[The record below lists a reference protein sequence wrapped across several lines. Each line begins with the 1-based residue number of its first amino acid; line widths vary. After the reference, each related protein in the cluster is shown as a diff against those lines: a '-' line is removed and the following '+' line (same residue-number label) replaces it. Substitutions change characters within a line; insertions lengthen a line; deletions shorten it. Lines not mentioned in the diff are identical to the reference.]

1 MVALVTVPVGVG
13 IEGAVLAPI
22 FEVIVAVYHQGRLA
36 EEGAI
41 SVLDIGVVQDN
52 AGEVAAAA
60 QPRGLY
66 DVRLVDSICHDQ
78 GALFFDVRV
87 FKVLV
92 AGGVN
97 ECLVVEGVIRT

>member
-1 MVALVTVPVGVG
+1 MVMPVVVG
-13 IEGAVLAPI
+13 IEGAVLSPI
-22 FEVIVAVYHQGRLA
+22 FEVLVVANHQGRLA

-41 SVLDIGVVQDN
+41 SVLDIGVVQEN

-60 QPRGLY
+60 QPRGN

-78 GALFFDVRV
+78 GALFFGVRE

-92 AGGVN
+92 AGGVS
-97 ECLVVEGVIRT
+97 EGLVVEGVIHT

>member
-22 FEVIVAVYHQGRLA
+22 FEVIVAVNHQGRLA

-41 SVLDIGVVQDN
+41 SVLDIGVIQDN
-52 AGEVAAAA
+52 AGEVAATA
-60 QPRGLY
+60 QPRGLH
-66 DVRLVDSICHDQ
+66 DMRLVDSICHDQ
-78 GALFFDVRV
+78 GALFFGVRE

-92 AGGVN
+92 AEGVS
-97 ECLVVEGVIRT
+97 EGLVVEGVIHT